1 MAERSTQ
8 SNAAQ
13 ESEFASASS
22 ALRNAD
28 HDGWLRAASDPS
40 LTADQA
46 LALLDHPDL
55 HGDVIEQLAK
65 NRSALTQRK
74 VRVTLA
80 CHAHTPRHVSVP
92 LIRQFYT
99 FDLMKVALSP
109 VVPTDVKVSADETLI
124 ARLKTITLGERL
136 TLARRASGRIAGALL
151 GDTNQR
157 IMRVALDNA
166 RLTEA
171 LVVQAVLKAG
181 ARAALVQATSQ
192 HPKWSFRRDVQAAL
206 LRTEYLSLARALAL
220 AREISPGR
228 LREILQTSRLP
239 EKIRNQLLHETP
251 SKKAGLSFE

>member
-1 MAERSTQ
+1 MAEYATQ
-8 SNAAQ
+8 PDAAK
-13 ESEFASASS
+13 ESEFVSAASAM
-22 ALRNAD
+22 RNAD

-46 LALLDHPDL
+46 LALLDHSDL
-55 HGDVIEQLAK
+55 PGDVIEQLAK

-74 VRVTLA
+74 VKVAVA

-92 LIRQFYT
+92 MIRQFYT

-151 GDTNQR
+151 SDANER
-157 IMRVALDNA
+157 IMHAALENA

-171 LVVQAVLKAG
+171 LIVQAVLKAG
-181 ARAALVQATSQ
+181 AGAALVQATSQ

-206 LRTEYLSLARALAL
+206 LRTKYLSLARALAF

-239 EKIRNQLLHETP
+239 EKIKDQLLYETP
-251 SKKAGLSFE
+251 GKIAGPSLE